1 MKRALRWLRRIVLGF
16 CLLVFVVVGTALAIL
31 HTDWGRDR
39 LRGEIESALQD
50 AFPGGA
56 KIGRLEGSVL
66 GEVTLRDIEID
77 SRDKRPFIEVET
89 LHVHV
94 GLLPLIKK
102 HVRIDSVV
110 AEGVKISI
118 RAQPPAPPKPPSPEP
133 AAKASWS
140 IKLPDIEVHDGSVS
154 VEDKPVAD
162 RIEIAASLTI
172 PAGGAI
178 EGDVQLGA
186 FWKDHPVTVVGSV
199 QSQGAGVVVPAAVAM
214 VGDGWLTLRDVS
226 IGEDVVT
233 GHIAMFAP
241 AKLVAEARPGT
252 EVPGDVI
259 VAAGA
264 SEGTYDVIATVG
276 AMTVRGAA
284 RGDVKTRTASG
295 VVAGVGLDLV
305 PFGGRGRG
313 DVTAAFVVTDKTSL
327 DVRGMVKIVG
337 EIDTIPASE
346 LMVAGDLV
354 GDKGSVF
361 AIGRGAGHA
370 ALAVSGSLSRKGTA
384 LSLAQASVAASVDDP
399 GAASGGLAPVK
410 GTAAVRFNASG
421 TLSPILH
428 LQVTNGIVTGKR
440 LAFDDF
446 TVASLDGTFEAKH
459 VPSEI
464 AAIGDV
470 SLDGVAQAGKL
481 LGKLSVRGAN
491 RIDGTIDITAKAR
504 PAMASLTAQ
513 VDAAVTRGVDTI
525 TVALGGHTIT
535 GDNGVVWSGRGGKV
549 VIDNKAVA
557 ITGIRSENAGG
568 AITASA
574 NVDRA
579 TKILTATLGATSI
592 PLSLVDPTYR
602 GVVAGTAKLRRNGR
616 SITGTATV
624 DGTGIAVVPDAPPM
638 DTSLTID
645 IGKKVEIHAQAGN
658 PDVGTVKV
666 ASTIKPPADLTDVV
680 AWQHLER
687 TAIESAE
694 LTLEHVDTKV
704 VATGFAKDDRVSG
717 VIDSQLAI
725 AGLDTH
731 GSIAVKGVAAGRAGT
746 VDATVTITPGSDGD
760 LHAATKL
767 TVAGIGEG
775 TVDTELGLPE
785 HLFDPAAWRALG
797 KNVLRSATARIAD
810 LVVDDAMLAKLG
822 IDTPYR
828 GHVAAKVDV
837 TAGISRIDVAI
848 DGTDIHGGA
857 FAKPVELHATTTLD
871 HSGTSGQLVV
881 RAANTDLITAH
892 ATLPVTTDRMLA
904 ITKSDL
910 LVTPLS
916 GTVMFGSDAVPSVS
930 VPEMLAVIGRT
941 EATAGRID
949 GEIDISGTVGTPI
962 ADAPALTVRDL
973 AVVARVPDRPPPR
986 LDHLAINAHWGGS
999 SGRIEANGTESNG
1012 GTLRIVASGRP
1023 DLPSTFIGSLGIEKF
1038 DLSPLAVLLPTRLL
1052 GAAGTLKANLDVH
1065 GDPRTTPITG
1075 TIHLADGRLP
1085 VAAAVGTLRAATLD
1099 ITLEPK
1105 DIKIVADGKIGA
1117 GTIHVDGT
1125 ATGDGTQLVDHATA
1139 KVKLRKFS
1147 PIGSIEPQIDGDLD
1161 IVLNKIGEVW
1171 NGSAT
1176 VSHGSVVVTPKS
1188 GDKLLAMTVPSDLH
1202 LDGTAGKPTTITFGN
1217 HHAVDHP
1224 FLLFEIDINPNDP
1237 INVRAQI
1244 DPADFRGALSSRRL
1258 VVSIGDDIGMNGDI
1272 VVDRGDLD
1280 LFGHRYQVDHAKTTF
1295 VDSIDPLLDI
1305 LLIHDFPDVSLK
1317 VAVTGTLSAPERH
1330 ISTDPD
1336 RGYDDAQLYGFV
1348 LGGEPGGD
1356 PNAQSREAASA
1367 AGASILS
1374 AKVGKYLK
1382 KVLPIDVLRY
1392 ETATTS
1398 NSQAVVLGQW
1408 LSTQLFLGF
1417 RKHVDPRPDENT
1429 GELSIEY
1436 YLKQSILLD
1445 VTAGDREYDGLDL
1458 LWRHRY

>member
-1 MKRALRWLRRIVLGF
+1 ELPGDIIV
-16 CLLVFVVVGTALAIL
+16 
-31 HTDWGRDR
+31 
-39 LRGEIESALQD
+39 
-50 AFPGGA
+50 
-56 KIGRLEGSVL
+56 
-66 GEVTLRDIEID
+66 
-77 SRDKRPFIEVET
+77 
-89 LHVHV
+89 
-94 GLLPLIKK
+94 
-102 HVRIDSVV
+102 
-110 AEGVKISI
+110 
-118 RAQPPAPPKPPSPEP
+118 
-133 AAKASWS
+133 AAKATEGAYDL
-140 IKLPDIEVHDGSVS
+140 IG
-154 VEDKPVAD
+154 
-162 RIEIAASLTI
+162 TI
-172 PAGGAI
+172 
-178 EGDVQLGA
+178 
-186 FWKDHPVTVVGSV
+186 
-199 QSQGAGVVVPAAVAM
+199 
-214 VGDGWLTLRDVS
+214 
-226 IGEDVVT
+226 
-233 GHIAMFAP
+233 
-241 AKLVAEARPGT
+241 
-252 EVPGDVI
+252 
-259 VAAGA
+259 
-264 SEGTYDVIATVG
+264 G

-284 RGDVKTRTASG
+284 RGDVKTRAASG
-295 VVAGVGLDLV
+295 VVAATGLDLV

-327 DVRGMVKIVG
+327 DVRGMVKVIG
-337 EIDTIPASE
+337 EVDHIPASE
-346 LMVAGDLV
+346 LMVAGNLV

-370 ALAVSGSLSRKGTA
+370 AMAVSASLARKGSA
-384 LSLAQASVAASVDDP
+384 LSLAQSSVVASVDDP
-399 GAASGGLAPVK
+399 VAASGGLAPVK
-410 GTAAVRFNASG
+410 GTATVRFNASG
-421 TLSPILH
+421 TLTPIVH
-428 LQVTNGIVTGKR
+428 LQVTNGTVSGKR
-440 LAFDDF
+440 LAFDDY
-446 TVASLDGTFEAKH
+446 TVASLDGRFEAKH
-459 VPSEI
+459 IPSEI

-470 SLDGVAQAGKL
+470 TLDGVAQAGKL
-481 LGKLSVRGAN
+481 LGKVSVRGAN
-491 RIDGTIDITAKAR
+491 RVDGTIDITATAR
-504 PAMASLTAQ
+504 PAMAQLTAQ
-513 VDAAVTRGVDTI
+513 VDAAITHGVDAITI
-525 TVALGGHTIT
+525 ALNRHTIT

-549 VIDNKAVA
+549 VIDNKAIA

-579 TKILTATLGATSI
+579 TKILTASVGATSI
-592 PLSLVDPTYR
+592 PMSLVDLTYR
-602 GVVAGTAKLRRNGR
+602 GVVAGTAKLVRNGR
-616 SITGTATV
+616 SITGTATL
-624 DGTGIAVVPDAPPM
+624 DGTGIAVIPDAPPV

-645 IGKKVEIHAQAGN
+645 IGRKVEIHARATN
-658 PDVGTVKV
+658 PDLGTAKL

-680 AWQHLER
+680 AWQHLQR

-694 LTLEHVDTKV
+694 LTLEHVDAKV
-704 VATGFAKDDRVSG
+704 VATRFANNDRVSG
-717 VIDSQLAI
+717 IIDSQLAI

-731 GSIAVKGVAAGRAGT
+731 GSIAVTGVAAGRAGS

-760 LHAATKL
+760 VHAATKL
-767 TVAGIGEG
+767 TIAGIGEG
-775 TVDTELGLPE
+775 TVDTELGLPD
-785 HLFDPAAWRALG
+785 HLFDPAAWQALG
-797 KNVLRSATARIAD
+797 NNALRSAAVRVAE
-810 LVVDDAMLAKLG
+810 LVIDDAKLAKLG

-828 GHVAAKVDV
+828 GRVAAKVDIA
-837 TAGISRIDVAI
+837 AGLSRIDVAL
-848 DGTDIHGGA
+848 DGTDIHGGTL
-857 FAKPVELHATTTLD
+857 AKPIELHATTTLD
-871 HSGTSGQLVV
+871 HAGTTGQLVV
-881 RAANTDLITAH
+881 RAAHTDLVTAR
-892 ATLPVTTDRMLA
+892 ASLPVTTDRMLA
-904 ITKSDL
+904 IGKDEL

-916 GTVMFGSDAVPSVS
+916 GTIMFGSDAVPSVS

-941 EATAGRID
+941 EATAGRLD
-949 GEIDISGTVGTPI
+949 GEIAISGTVGTPI

-986 LDHLAINAHWGGS
+986 LEHLSINAHWGGS
-999 SGRIEANGTESNG
+999 SGRIEASGTESNG
-1012 GTLRIVASGRP
+1012 GTLTIKASGRP

-1052 GAAGTLKANLDVH
+1052 GAAGILKANVDVH

-1075 TIHLADGRLP
+1075 TIHLGDGRLP
-1085 VAAAVGTLRAATLD
+1085 IAATVGTLRSATVD

-1117 GTIHVDGT
+1117 GTIHIDGT

-1147 PIGSIEPQIDGDLD
+1147 PIGSIEPMIDGDLD
-1161 IVLNKIGEVW
+1161 VVLNKIGSVW

-1176 VSHGSVVVTPKS
+1176 VSHASVTVTPKS
-1188 GDKLLAMTVPSDLH
+1188 GDKLLAISVPSDLH
-1202 LDGTAGKPTTITFGN
+1202 LDGTAAKPTAISFGN
-1217 HHAVDHP
+1217 HHAVDRP

-1244 DPADFRGALSSRRL
+1244 DPAEFRGTLSSRRL

-1272 VVDRGDLD
+1272 VVERGDLD
-1280 LFGHRYQVDHAKTTF
+1280 LFGHRYQVDHARTTF

-1305 LLIHDFPDVSLK
+1305 LLIHDFPEVSLK

-1398 NSQAVVLGQW
+1398 NSQALVLGQW
-1408 LSTQLFLGF
+1408 LSTKLFLGF
-1417 RKHVDPRPDENT
+1417 RKHVDSRPDENT